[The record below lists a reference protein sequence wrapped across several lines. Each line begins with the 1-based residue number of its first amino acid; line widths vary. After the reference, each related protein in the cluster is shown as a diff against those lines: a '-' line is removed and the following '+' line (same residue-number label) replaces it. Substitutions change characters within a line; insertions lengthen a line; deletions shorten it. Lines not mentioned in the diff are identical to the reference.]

1 MKPAAL
7 ISVHDVMPETL
18 PAVQESLALL
28 AEQGIDRCALLVV
41 PGAGWGDASLAELH
55 RIAACGH
62 ELVAHGWLHRTR
74 PRSPWHRVH
83 AGLISRNVAEHLAL
97 DRAGIVELMQ
107 RSARWFADNDLAVP
121 ATYIPPAWALG
132 RLRSADLVSTP
143 FAVIETLRGLRVR
156 TPDGRFHFE
165 ALPLVGFEADTPLRA
180 EVLSNWNR
188 LQLRRAR
195 RLGRPLRIALH
206 PHDHQLHLARQLRAV
221 LALGWTPLSYAA
233 TADRL
238 QQNLARPAAG

>member
-7 ISVHDVMPETL
+7 ISVHDVMPDRL
-18 PAVQESLALL
+18 SAVQASLTLL
-28 AEQGIDRCALLVV
+28 AEYGIERCALLVV
-41 PGAGWGDASLAELH
+41 PGAGWRGETLQVLHQLA
-55 RIAACGH
+55 AQGH
-62 ELVAHGWLHRTR
+62 ELVAHGWLHQTR
-74 PRSPWHRVH
+74 PRGPWHRVH

-97 DRAGIVELMQ
+97 DRSGIVRLMQ
-107 RSARWFADNDLAVP
+107 RSANWFAEQGLPIPD
-121 ATYIPPAWALG
+121 TYIPPAWALG
-132 RLRSADLVSTP
+132 RLRSDDLLQTP
-143 FAVIETLRGLRVR
+143 FTVVETLRGLRVR
-156 TPDGRFHFE
+156 SAEQGFRFE

-206 PHDHQLHLARQLRAV
+206 PFDQQLHLGRQLRAV

-233 TADRL
+233 AADRL
-238 QQNLARPAAG
+238 EQSCTQPHT